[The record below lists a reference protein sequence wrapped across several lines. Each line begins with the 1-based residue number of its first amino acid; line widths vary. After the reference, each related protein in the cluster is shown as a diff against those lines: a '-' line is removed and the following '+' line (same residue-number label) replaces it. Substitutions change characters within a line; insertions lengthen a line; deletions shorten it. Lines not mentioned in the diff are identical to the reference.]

1 MKRVFGSGLAL
12 LCAVSAL
19 AYAQA
24 TANVGGEWD
33 MTINSPQG
41 SNKVLLKLKQE
52 GDKLS
57 GSVKNARGEA
67 PLTSAAIKGDEVTI
81 VMTIQFQGG
90 DMVITYTG
98 KVEKE
103 SMKGD
108 ADFGGLA
115 QGDWSAVR
123 HVETAAPAT
132 SATPATTA
140 TPAAPAAPVNL
151 TGEWNFTVETPN
163 GTGSPVITLKQEGEN
178 LTGTYKG
185 QLGEA
190 PITGTV
196 KGSDAT
202 FKFKVNV
209 QGQELEITFKGM
221 IESKDSM
228 KGKAQFGD
236 LAEGAWKASRK
247 N

>member
-1 MKRVFGSGLAL
+1 MKRVFGSVLGPAL
-12 LCAVSAL
+12 FCAVAAL

-24 TANVGGEWD
+24 SANVGGEWD

-41 SNKVLLKLKQE
+41 SNKVLLKLKLE

-57 GSVKNARGEA
+57 GTVKNARGEA
-67 PLTSAAIKGDEVTI
+67 PLTSAAIKGDEVTL

-98 KVEKE
+98 KVEKD

-132 SATPATTA
+132 SAAPA

-151 TGEWNFTVETPN
+151 TGVWNFTVESPN
-163 GTGSPVITLKQEGEN
+163 GTGTPVITLKQEGEN

-190 PITGTV
+190 PLTGTV

-209 QGQELEITFKGM
+209 QGQELEITFNGM
-221 IESKDSM
+221 IDGKDSM
-228 KGKAQFGD
+228 KGKAQFGGFG
-236 LAEGAWKASRK
+236 EVTWKASRK